1 MKISKTALRIL
12 LNQYNAVLL
21 AGLLGTLFSIQA
33 RASVQ
38 ITGTY
43 DNTTEQENVS
53 VSSPTL
59 SATTNA
65 TGGGSASESFTAD
78 LVTTDDLATATVGTA
93 GTLTGL
99 TTTVEEL
106 NYVDGVTSNIQDQL
120 NAKQEALDA
129 STDITVGKIT
139 ANGEI
144 TGASLSVGDGA
155 ISGGAISGS
164 SLTVGSS
171 NAITSVDDGANALT
185 SGNETTLATTGTVL
199 KSAENAA
206 YSGTTITGGSASTLS
221 EALDEVANQVNA
233 NTTDIAANT
242 TKNATQDTGLSN
254 LADKLGV
261 SYDTATGAVGA
272 TDYASNN
279 VVSDGESVVE
289 AIGKIDTKI
298 GTITGTTNNITASD
312 TLSKNLTDLD
322 AAIGDR
328 TNLASSNA
336 AINAAAATSVA
347 SGLQAAGNAIGD
359 MDLTGTRYI
368 HSASDLTSASRLLDT
383 NLNRVEARVD
393 SLDKKYDARMNSL
406 DNKID
411 KMDDR
416 MNSGFASL
424 AAMSGLQPNARA
436 CNDTQ
441 LSLGA
446 GTYRGKVG
454 YALGAFHY
462 FNDNV
467 MMNVGASYAG
477 NNSATFRGGITFGW

>member
-1 MKISKTALRIL
+1 MKISKTVLRIL

-21 AGLLGTLFSIQA
+21 AGLLGTVFSIQA
-33 RASVQ
+33 MASVQ

-59 SATTNA
+59 SATTKA
-65 TGGGSASESFTAD
+65 AGGGSASESFTAD
-78 LVTTDDLATATVGTA
+78 LVTTDDLVTATVGTA

-99 TTTVEEL
+99 TATVEEL

-120 NAKQEALDA
+120 DAKQETLNA

-144 TGASLSVGDGA
+144 TGASLSVAGGA

-171 NAITSVDDGANALT
+171 SAISSVDDGASALT

-206 YSGTTITGGSASTLS
+206 YSGTTITGGTASTLS
-221 EALDEVANQVNA
+221 EALSEVADQVNT
-233 NTTDIAANT
+233 NTT
-242 TKNATQDTGLSN
+242 GLGN
-254 LADKLGV
+254 LAGKLGV
-261 SYDTATGAVGA
+261 SYEPSTGAVGG
-272 TDYASNN
+272 TDYTSNN
-279 VVSDGESVVE
+279 VVSDGENVVE

-322 AAIGDR
+322 VAIGDR
-328 TNLASSNA
+328 ANLASSNA
-336 AINAAAATSVA
+336 TINAATTTSVV

-359 MDLTGTRYI
+359 MDLMGTRYI
-368 HSASDLTSASRLLDT
+368 LSASDLTSASRLLDT

-477 NNSATFRGGITFGW
+477 NNSTTFRGGVTFGW

>member
-1 MKISKTALRIL
+1 MKISKTVLRIL

-21 AGLLGTLFSIQA
+21 AGLLGTVFSIQA

-59 SATTNA
+59 SATTKA
-65 TGGGSASESFTAD
+65 AGGGSASESFTAD
-78 LVTTDDLATATVGTA
+78 LVTTDDLVTATVGTA
-93 GTLTGL
+93 DTLTGL
-99 TTTVEEL
+99 TATVEEL
-106 NYVDGVTSNIQDQL
+106 NYVDGVTSNIQNQL
-120 NAKQEALDA
+120 DAKQETLNA

-144 TGASLSVGDGA
+144 TGASLSVAGGA

-171 NAITSVDDGANALT
+171 SAISSVDDGATALT

-206 YSGTTITGGSASTLS
+206 YSGTTITGGTASTLS
-221 EALDEVANQVNA
+221 EALSEVADQVN
-233 NTTDIAANT
+233 TNT
-242 TKNATQDTGLSN
+242 TKNTTQDTGLSN
-254 LADKLGV
+254 LAGKLGV
-261 SYDTATGAVGA
+261 SYEASTGAVGV
-272 TDYASNN
+272 TDYTSNN
-279 VVSDGESVVE
+279 VVSDGENVVE
-289 AIGKIDTKI
+289 AIGKIDTKV

-322 AAIGDR
+322 VAIGDR
-328 TNLASSNA
+328 ANLASSNA
-336 AINAAAATSVA
+336 TINAATTTSVV
-347 SGLQAAGNAIGD
+347 SGLQATGNAIGD

-368 HSASDLTSASRLLDT
+368 LSASDLTSASRLLDT

-477 NNSATFRGGITFGW
+477 NNSTTFRGGVTFGW